1 VSLAHAAAEARIETA
16 LHRAAPECKLVALL
30 VFVVA
35 VALVPHGAVVPYAID
50 LALVVAIALWA
61 RAEPLFLARR
71 LLVEIPFIAFVV
83 LLPFVTAGP
92 RVDVVG
98 LGLSEDGLWA
108 AFGIVAKA
116 TLAVLA
122 TGVLAATTTAPEIIA
137 GMERL
142 RAPRTLTAVAGFALR
157 YVQVVM
163 DEMRRMQLARVAR
176 GDDPRWLW
184 QARTV
189 ARTAGSVAVR
199 CFERGER
206 VHAAMLA
213 RGFHGRMPV
222 LGLAA
227 SASAPAWAVAAGC
240 ALPAVASTL
249 VAGGALP
256 AVAST
261 IVAGGALPAVA
272 STIVAGGALPAVA
285 STLTA

>member
-1 VSLAHAAAEARIETA
+1 VTLAHAAAQAPVETA

-50 LALVVAIALWA
+50 LALVAAIATWA
-61 RAEPLFLARR
+61 RADPAFLARR
-71 LLVEIPFIAFVV
+71 LLIEIPFVAFVV
-83 LLPFVTAGP
+83 LLPFVTSGP
-92 RVDVVG
+92 QVDVLG
-98 LGLSEDGLWA
+98 LDLSEDGVWT

-137 GMERL
+137 GLERL

-157 YVQVVM
+157 YAQVVM
-163 DEMRRMQLARVAR
+163 DEMRRMQWARVAR

-184 QARTV
+184 QARAV

-213 RGFHGRMPV
+213 RGFDGRMPV
-222 LGLAA
+222 LRLAA
-227 SASAPAWAVAAGC
+227 RATAPGWAVAAAC

-249 VAGGALP
+249 AA
-256 AVAST
+256 
-261 IVAGGALPAVA
+261 
-272 STIVAGGALPAVA
+272 
-285 STLTA
+285 